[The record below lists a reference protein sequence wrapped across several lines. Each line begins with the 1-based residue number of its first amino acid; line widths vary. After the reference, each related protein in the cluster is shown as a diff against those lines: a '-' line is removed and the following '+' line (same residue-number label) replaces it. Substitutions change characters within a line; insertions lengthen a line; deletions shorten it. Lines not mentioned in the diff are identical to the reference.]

1 MKIAVAGIGYVG
13 LSIAVLLAQHNE
25 VTALTTTPQ
34 KVDMLKKKISPI
46 RDAEIEEYLRTK
58 NLNLTV
64 TTDRVDFYEGADYIV
79 VATPTDYDPV
89 ENYFDTSTVEAVI
102 GEALSINS
110 EAVII
115 IKSTVPVGYTE
126 RIKEKF
132 KTDRIIF
139 SPEFLREGKALYDNL
154 YPSRIIVGE
163 RSERGKRFADLLVQ
177 GALKKD
183 VPVLLTNST
192 EAEAIKLFANSYLAM
207 RVAFFNELDTFAEV
221 RGLDT
226 RQIIEG
232 VCLDPRIGNHYN
244 NPSFGYGGYCLPKD
258 TKQLLANYK
267 DVPNNII
274 GAIVDANRTRKDHIA
289 EMILA
294 RKPAVVGVYRLTMKK
309 DSDNFRQSAIQ
320 GVMKRIKGK
329 GIEVVVY
336 EPALDQDTFFNS
348 RVIKD
353 LDEFKKVSDVIVAN
367 RMSDEIKDVAD
378 KVYTRDLFYRD

>member
-13 LSIAVLLAQHNE
+13 LSIAVLLAQQNE

-64 TTDRVDFYEGADYIV
+64 TTDRVNFYKDADYIV

-89 ENYFDTSTVEAVI
+89 ENYFNTSTVEAVI
-102 GEALSINS
+102 DEALSINPK
-110 EAVII
+110 AVII

-126 RIKEKF
+126 RIKEQF

-163 RSERGKRFADLLVQ
+163 RSERAKKFADLLVQ

-207 RVAFFNELDTFAEV
+207 RVAFFNELDTFAEI
-221 RGLDT
+221 RGLNT
-226 RQIIEG
+226 QQIIEG

-274 GAIVDANRTRKDHIA
+274 GAIVDANRTIKDHIA

-294 RKPAVVGVYRLTMKK
+294 RKQAVVALYRLTMKQ

-336 EPALDQDTFFNS
+336 EPALDKDTFFNS

-367 RMSDEIKDVAD
+367 MFVVS
-378 KVYTRDLFYRD
+378 